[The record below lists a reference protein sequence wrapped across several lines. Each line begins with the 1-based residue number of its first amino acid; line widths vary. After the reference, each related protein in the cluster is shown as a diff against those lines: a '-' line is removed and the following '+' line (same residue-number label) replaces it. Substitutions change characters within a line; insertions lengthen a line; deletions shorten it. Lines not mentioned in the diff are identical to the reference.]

1 LPKIVR
7 NTDVT
12 LILTG
17 LTESYNDRMSYV
29 NYNNNPYKRTVGD
42 CVIRAISVAER
53 RSWDDIYW
61 DLAKKGF
68 EMADLPSSNTVW
80 SEYLTDVGYKRKI
93 LPDTCNG
100 CYVIR
105 DFAKDHPK
113 GTYIIGTG
121 SHAVAIIN
129 GNIVDA
135 WDSSREI
142 PIYYFTKEE

>member
-1 LPKIVR
+1 
-7 NTDVT
+7 
-12 LILTG
+12 
-17 LTESYNDRMSYV
+17 
-29 NYNNNPYKRTVGD
+29 
-42 CVIRAISVAER
+42 
-53 RSWDDIYW
+53 
-61 DLAKKGF
+61 
-68 EMADLPSSNTVW
+68 MADLPSSNTVW